1 MPRNGSGVQSSPGA
15 SYPAV
20 ASTLIESTKFNNVI
34 DDINAQ
40 ITNSIAADGQTTIT
54 GDLVFSSKKLTGLT
68 TGSARTDSISLG
80 QEQDGKTNWVAG
92 GGTADAITAS
102 YVPALTALVDGQLC
116 FVRATAANATTTP
129 TFSPSG
135 LTARTIVKKGGV
147 ALVAGDIE
155 GAGHE
160 LILRYLLASTR
171 WELLNPAS
179 GSFTG
184 PISGTTATLSG
195 SASATQYTSTIATG
209 TAPFVVSSTTEVA
222 NLTAATATTATTANA
237 LANTASGKLP
247 TISCTQA
254 TGALTFTASS
264 QYLDFRSTTLTS
276 GTPTT
281 VLAAPAN
288 LVLPSGG
295 TLGTVTTVQARLVL
309 VELNNAGTA
318 ELAIVNIAG
327 GNDLSE
333 TGLINTTAIDTASDS
348 SNVFYST
355 TARTGVA
362 YKVVGVVDAVNT
374 AGAWDNP
381 VLVQGAGGNALT
393 AMGSLGYGQTWQDVT
408 GSRVTNTTY
417 YNTTGRPI
425 YVSVRT
431 TAGVSITNNLY
442 VNNVVVFSASNAAD
456 STVAHTASA
465 IVPPGSNY
473 RQTHT
478 GSIASW
484 FELR

>member
-1 MPRNGSGVQSSPGA
+1 
-15 SYPAV
+15 
-20 ASTLIESTKFNNVI
+20 
-34 DDINAQ
+34 
-40 ITNSIAADGQTTIT
+40 
-54 GDLVFSSKKLTGLT
+54 
-68 TGSARTDSISLG
+68 
-80 QEQDGKTNWVAG
+80 
-92 GGTADAITAS
+92 
-102 YVPALTALVDGQLC
+102 
-116 FVRATAANATTTP
+116 
-129 TFSPSG
+129 
-135 LTARTIVKKGGV
+135 
-147 ALVAGDIE
+147 
-155 GAGHE
+155 
-160 LILRYLLASTR
+160 
-171 WELLNPAS
+171 
-179 GSFTG
+179 
-184 PISGTTATLSG
+184 
-195 SASATQYTSTIATG
+195 
-209 TAPFVVSSTTEVA
+209 
-222 NLTAATATTATTANA
+222 
-237 LANTASGKLP
+237 
-247 TISCTQA
+247 
-254 TGALTFTASS
+254 
-264 QYLDFRSTTLTS
+264 
-276 GTPTT
+276 
-281 VLAAPAN
+281 
-288 LVLPSGG
+288 
-295 TLGTVTTVQARLVL
+295 
-309 VELNNAGTA
+309 
-318 ELAIVNIAG
+318 VNIAG